1 MSKTRVIIAIILL
14 LMLLGVVITLSAGV
28 HAG

>member
-14 LMLLGVVITLSAGV
+14 LMLLGVVITLSAGG